1 MKKFLASR
9 CQTYT
14 YIRAYTESY
23 MPAKQQNAT
32 TSSPKPTGLVP
43 LLFIASAVLLLVTT
57 PVATRAEDK
66 THVAVVSSATEP
78 ALTAEVREILQHE
91 IKAQDDDKTLWCYRK
106 LLDKDG
112 KRQLFASC
120 QTEAAEINRLMAENG
135 KPLTA
140 KQWQL
145 EDSRIKKLL
154 GNPSQLKKDKQQQ
167 LEDEKQATN
176 LLKMIPEAF
185 EFQQESRDASRV
197 KLNFTPNPKFRPSG
211 SSGFV
216 FHHMDGT
223 LTLDLKQKRLV
234 EISGHLNSDVKFMGG
249 FLGHLDKGGTFFVR
263 QQEVTPG
270 HWEMTRMDVQM
281 NGKALFFKTISVR
294 SNEIDTD
301 FHAVPPAT
309 SIQQVAALTDQ
320 TNGRGND

>member
-1 MKKFLASR
+1 MKKSWASR
-9 CQTYT
+9 CQACT

-23 MPAKQQNAT
+23 MPAQQQNAT
-32 TSSPKPTGLVP
+32 TSFAKATGL
-43 LLFIASAVLLLVTT
+43 LRLFVFVSAVLPWAIT
-57 PVATRAEDK
+57 PVATGAEDE
-66 THVAVVSSATEP
+66 THVAVPSAGTDA
-78 ALTAEVREILQHE
+78 ALTSEVREILQHE

-135 KPLTA
+135 KPLSA
-140 KQWQL
+140 QQWQL
-145 EDSRIKKLL
+145 EDSRITKLL
-154 GNPSQLKKDKQQQ
+154 GNPSQLKKQKQQQ
-167 LEDEKQATN
+167 LEDERQATN

-185 EFQQESRDASRV
+185 VFQQESRDADRV

-211 SSGFV
+211 SSEFV
-216 FHHMDGT
+216 FYHMEGT

-234 EISGHLNSDVKFMGG
+234 EISGRLVSEVKFAGG
-249 FLGHLDKGGTFFVR
+249 LLGHLDKGGTFFVR

-281 NGKALFFKTISVR
+281 NGKVLFFKTISVR

-320 TNGRGND
+320 TSERGND

>member
-1 MKKFLASR
+1 MLL
-9 CQTYT
+9 
-14 YIRAYTESY
+14 
-23 MPAKQQNAT
+23 AT
-32 TSSPKPTGLVP
+32 TALITASGSVWGADDHPAGAVMASSKADASLTPLV
-43 LLFIASAVLLLVTT
+43 
-57 PVATRAEDK
+57 RD
-66 THVAVVSSATEP
+66 
-78 ALTAEVREILQHE
+78 ILQHE
-91 IKAQDDDKTLWCYRK
+91 IKAQNYDKTLWCYRK
-106 LLDKDG
+106 LLEKDG
-112 KRQLFASC
+112 KEQLFASC

-140 KQWQL
+140 SQWQA

-154 GNPSQLKKDKQQQ
+154 GNPSQLKKEKQQQ
-167 LEDEKQATN
+167 LEDQRQATN

-185 EFQQESRDASRV
+185 LFQQESREADRV
-197 KLNFTPNPKFRPSG
+197 KLKFIPNPKFRPSG
-211 SSGFV
+211 SSEYV
-216 FHHMDGT
+216 FHHMEGT

-234 EISGHLNSDVKFMGG
+234 EISGRLNSDVKFAGG

-294 SNEIDTD
+294 ANEIDTD

-309 SIQQVAALTDQ
+309 SIQQVAALTSHLDEKSV
-320 TNGRGND
+320 GRAQR